1 MKKYMLF
8 FALVSL
14 LTFAVSCN
22 KGNNSGVNEEEEAA
36 LIDAL
41 KAKNLLS
48 SLCRIETL
56 EDGTVKYTPLI
67 GQAIESSK
75 PTTYYTVAETEA
87 DARQIFYGII
97 AVMIDV
103 PDNSF
108 EVNEVKQG
116 DVHLKFQGKGSG
128 PETAVITVDCPKLK
142 NVLTEIVF
150 LPSASWPTNAGSTP
164 FKLLSVWKYQGL
176 KYVCVRTSENGTGIM
191 LTFDG
196 GWGEEWFKKYS
207 YWQGEFYLWTN
218 TAQAEAFDCWAWA
231 IYNKGT
237 EYMQMLKKMGAD
249 KGLWEKA
256 LLESVSFDNNYS
268 YDHGIW
274 WAYACYYVT
283 IKRTSIFAG
292 AVNHYSNDFEH
303 KQTPTRT
310 NPSSQITFDSNFD
323 TSGWEC
329 IYKGV

>member
-48 SLCRIETL
+48 SLCQIETL

-103 PDNSF
+103 PDSSI

-116 DVHLKFQGKGSG
+116 DVHLKFQGKVSG
-128 PETAVITVDCPKLK
+128 PETAVITVDCPELK
-142 NVLTEIVF
+142 DVLTEIVF

-164 FKLLSVWKYQGL
+164 FKYLSVWKYEGRT
-176 KYVCVRTSENGTGIM
+176 YVCVKTSENGNGIM

-196 GWGEEWFKKYS
+196 GWGEEMFTKYS
-207 YWQGEFYLWTN
+207 YWQGEFSLWTN
-218 TAQAEAFDCWAWA
+218 TADATTFDYLAEA
-231 IYNKGT
+231 IKNQGT
-237 EYMQMLKKMGAD
+237 QYTRMLSNMGD
-249 KGLWEKA
+249 KGLWEEI
-256 LLESVSFDNNYS
+256 LLRTVTFDNNYS
-268 YDHGIW
+268 YDHGLW
-274 WAYACYYVT
+274 WAHYCYYVT
-283 IKRTSIFAG
+283 INRTSIFNG
-292 AVNHYSNDFEH
+292 AVNHFSNYYEH
-303 KQTPTRT
+303 KNPPTRT
-310 NPSSQITFDSNFD
+310 NPSSQISFDSNFN